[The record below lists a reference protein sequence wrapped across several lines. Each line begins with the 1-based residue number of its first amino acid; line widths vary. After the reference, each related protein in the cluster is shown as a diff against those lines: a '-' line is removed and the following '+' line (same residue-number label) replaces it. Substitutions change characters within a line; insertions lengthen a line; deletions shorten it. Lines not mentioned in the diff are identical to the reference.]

1 MSREKQ
7 ILNYHLCEQLKDQ
20 NIKMAKLV
28 DKLVH
33 LSIHKAW
40 EEVAFEP
47 QKYVL
52 QNALTDLM
60 SAQSSFNKVVGQV
73 DWLLKGQKSAV
84 RRKEEALKEWCNDH
98 YKHKI
103 RRKK

>member
-1 MSREKQ
+1 MDREKQ

-60 SAQSSFNKVVGQV
+60 SAQSSFNKVVGQM